1 VIYGLHIVPILVSSI
16 ICFALGALWFSPALF
31 GNVWLK
37 LLGKNHSEAA
47 EHINVKT
54 LLFVFL
60 FIFAFNVGM
69 EIIVDKAGVVGMNDG
84 VKLGALIALAVSYTH
99 TGIHLILERKP
110 ILLLAIY
117 SGYYLVISVIS
128 ASLMAMWR

>member
-1 VIYGLHIVPILVSSI
+1 MIFGVHLVPVVVSTI

-31 GNVWLK
+31 GNVWLR
-37 LLGKNHSEAA
+37 LLEKNSASA
-47 EHINVKT
+47 QEHINSKT
-54 LLFVFL
+54 LSFLFL
-60 FIFAFNVGM
+60 FIVAFNVGM
-69 EIIVDKAGVVGMNDG
+69 EIIVDKAGAVGMNEG
-84 VKLGALIALAVSYTH
+84 VRLGVLIAIAVSYAH
-99 TGIHLILERKP
+99 TGIFIILERKP